1 MFAHLRL
8 FVASHL
14 LFSGSNPGSS
24 AKRQLSPVLAA
35 ENEEGDAALPKK
47 QASTSVVGAAGASS
61 VQPTRARRSNNP
73 ALTAAYTPDSGRC
86 CYLVGSAIISVCIDL
101 NSGMV

>member
-14 LFSGSNPGSS
+14 LFSGSNP
-24 AKRQLSPVLAA
+24 PVLAA

-47 QASTSVVGAAGASS
+47 QASTSVVGAAGGSS
-61 VQPTRARRSNNP
+61 VQPTRACRSINA
-73 ALTAAYTPDSGRC
+73 ALTAANMPDSGRC